1 MPFLVFNLT
10 SHKINALITASAL
23 SLLMSITPITASHAN
38 AQTMQTMQMLGTP
51 LNPSTLPNIPTPV
64 VSISDLAFIP
74 TVLINQSTTGNAQ
87 IDVSLLDEFL
97 ADVEPNVRHYPPN
110 FPNRSQQYHTSQT
123 IKAYATWIAQ
133 FADAPN
139 ASYDVLM
146 RAAKLNGMARN
157 LDMGSD
163 HAVAASNYVAKAIKL
178 KPNDVDAN
186 LLYGIL
192 LSEGGAYKQGK
203 KYLDIAANQ
212 GSVEAEQTMAQAEI
226 MADNVSA
233 GLQRLHRLQK
243 KHPNNAQIAQ
253 QIAIVDAGEFRI
265 WDIPAPDINVK
276 PIN

>member
-1 MPFLVFNLT
+1 MPFYLPT
-10 SHKINALITASAL
+10 HKTAAFFIAVVL
-23 SLLMSITPITASHAN
+23 SLMMPLASQAN
-38 AQTMQTMQMLGTP
+38 HPTNSAQIHMTGTP
-51 LNPSTLPNIPTPV
+51 LNAGTPNIPTPS
-64 VSISDLAFIP
+64 VSVSAIQLAP
-74 TVLINQSTTGNAQ
+74 AVLINQNTAGDMQ

-97 ADVEPNVRHYPPN
+97 ADVEPNARHYPPN
-110 FPNRSQQYHTSQT
+110 FPNRSQRYHTTQT
-123 IKAYATWIAQ
+123 IKAYAKWIAP

-163 HAVAASNYVAKAIKL
+163 YAVAASNYVARAIKL
-178 KPNDVDAN
+178 KPKDIDAN
-186 LLYGIL
+186 VLYGIL

-226 MADNVSA
+226 MADNVNA
-233 GLQRLHRLQK
+233 GLQRLRRLQQQN
-243 KHPNNAQIAQ
+243 PNHVQLAQ
-253 QIAIVDAGEFRI
+253 QIAIVESGNFRI

-276 PIN
+276 PIQAH

>member
-1 MPFLVFNLT
+1 MPLSTLFKTSKLTTFL
-10 SHKINALITASAL
+10 TASTL
-23 SLLMSITPITASHAN
+23 SFMMPMQAIHAN
-38 AQTMQTMQMLGTP
+38 HANNSTNNPMIGTP
-51 LNPSTLPNIPTPV
+51 LNATTLPNVPTPS
-64 VSISDLAFIP
+64 VSISSLDFTS
-74 TVLINQSTTGNAQ
+74 TVLINQSTKGDAQ
-87 IDVSLLDEFL
+87 VDVSLLDEFL
-97 ADVEPNVRHYPPN
+97 ADVEPNARHYPPN
-110 FPNRSQQYHTSQT
+110 FPNRTQRYYTTQT
-123 IKAYATWIAQ
+123 IKAYAKWIAP

-163 HAVAASNYVAKAIKL
+163 YAVAASNYVAKAIKL
-178 KPNDVDAN
+178 KPNDVEAN

-203 KYLDIAANQ
+203 KYLDVAAAQ

-226 MADNVSA
+226 MAGNVNA
-233 GLQRLHRLQK
+233 ALQRLRRLQTQY
-243 KHPNNAQIAQ
+243 PNNAQLAQ
-253 QIAIVDAGEFRI
+253 QIAIVDAGKFRI

>member
-1 MPFLVFNLT
+1 MPFSILNLT
-10 SHKINALITASAL
+10 SNKINTLVTASAL
-23 SLLMSITPITASHAN
+23 SLLMPITASHAN
-38 AQTMQTMQMLGTP
+38 TQAVQAIQMQGTP
-51 LNPSTLPNIPTPV
+51 LNASTLPNIPTPS
-64 VSISDLAFIP
+64 VSVSELTFVP

-97 ADVEPNVRHYPPN
+97 ADVEPNARHYPPN
-110 FPNRSQQYHTSQT
+110 FPNRSQRYYTSQT
-123 IKAYATWIAQ
+123 IKAYASWIAQ

-139 ASYDVLM
+139 ASYDVLI

-163 HAVAASNYVAKAIKL
+163 YAVAASNYVAKAIKL
-178 KPNDVDAN
+178 KPNDVEAN

-203 KYLDIAANQ
+203 KYLDVAAAQ

-233 GLQRLHRLQK
+233 GVARLRRLQTQ
-243 KHPNNAQIAQ
+243 HPNHAQIAQ
-253 QIAIVDAGEFRI
+253 QLAIIDAGKFSI

>member
-1 MPFLVFNLT
+1 MSFYLPTHKPTHKTAAVFIAVVSSLMMPL
-10 SHKINALITASAL
+10 ASQ
-23 SLLMSITPITASHAN
+23 AN
-38 AQTMQTMQMLGTP
+38 NPTQTHMAGTP
-51 LNPSTLPNIPTPV
+51 LNAGTANIPTPS
-64 VSISDLAFIP
+64 VSVSAIQLAP
-74 TVLINQSTTGNAQ
+74 AVLINQNTAGDMQ

-97 ADVEPNVRHYPPN
+97 ADVEPNARHYPPN
-110 FPNRSQQYHTSQT
+110 FPNRSQRYYTTQA
-123 IKAYATWIAQ
+123 IKAYSKWIAP

-163 HAVAASNYVAKAIKL
+163 YAVAASNYVAKAIKL
-178 KPNDVDAN
+178 KPKDIEAN
-186 LLYGIL
+186 VLYGIL

-226 MADNVSA
+226 MADNVNA
-233 GLQRLHRLQK
+233 GLQRLRRLQQQN
-243 KHPNNAQIAQ
+243 PNHAQLAQ
-253 QIAIVDAGEFRI
+253 QIAIVESGNFRI

-276 PIN
+276 PIQAH